1 MLSKLIEEAYL
12 IHEEKISQD
21 ELRKQNKTQAFWNS
35 LLPSAVIG
43 GLTGEN
49 LAPDFDIDPHAGR
62 IIGTGLGLAAL
73 TPLTY
78 NYARLVTKDNPK
90 ATNELLTKLHSLKN
104 ELKQQFGIE
113 EIALFGSYARGEADE
128 DSDID
133 IAIMKVNKKD
143 YFKRIE
149 AKYYL
154 EDLLQKKV
162 DIGYFDS
169 IRPII
174 QKYIKKD
181 LVLV

>member
-1 MLSKLIEEAYL
+1 
-12 IHEEKISQD
+12 
-21 ELRKQNKTQAFWNS
+21 
-35 LLPSAVIG
+35 
-43 GLTGEN
+43 
-49 LAPDFDIDPHAGR
+49 
-62 IIGTGLGLAAL
+62 
-73 TPLTY
+73 
-78 NYARLVTKDNPK
+78 VT
-90 ATNELLTKLHSLKN
+90 TNELLAKLHSLKN

>member
-1 MLSKLIEEAYL
+1 MTKIELLSKLQHA
-12 IHEEKISQD
+12 Q
-21 ELRKQNKTQAFWNS
+21 
-35 LLPSAVIG
+35 
-43 GLTGEN
+43 GE
-49 LAPDFDIDPHAGR
+49 
-62 IIGTGLGLAAL
+62 
-73 TPLTY
+73 
-78 NYARLVTKDNPK
+78 
-90 ATNELLTKLHSLKN
+90 LKN
-104 ELKQQFGIE
+104 RFGIE
-113 EIALFGSYARGEADE
+113 KIALFGSYARDEANE

-133 IAIMKVNKKD
+133 IAIMKVEEKD

>member
-1 MLSKLIEEAYL
+1 
-12 IHEEKISQD
+12 
-21 ELRKQNKTQAFWNS
+21 
-35 LLPSAVIG
+35 
-43 GLTGEN
+43 
-49 LAPDFDIDPHAGR
+49 
-62 IIGTGLGLAAL
+62 
-73 TPLTY
+73 
-78 NYARLVTKDNPK
+78 VT
-90 ATNELLTKLHSLKN
+90 TNELLVKLHGLKD

-113 EIALFGSYARGEADE
+113 EIALFGSYARGEANE
-128 DSDID
+128 NSDID
-133 IAIMKVNKKD
+133 IAIMKVKKKD

-174 QKYIKKD
+174 RKYIKKD

>member
-1 MLSKLIEEAYL
+1 M
-12 IHEEKISQD
+12 
-21 ELRKQNKTQAFWNS
+21 T
-35 LLPSAVIG
+35 
-43 GLTGEN
+43 
-49 LAPDFDIDPHAGR
+49 
-62 IIGTGLGLAAL
+62 
-73 TPLTY
+73 
-78 NYARLVTKDNPK
+78 
-90 ATNELLTKLHSLKN
+90 TNELLVKLHSLKD

-128 DSDID
+128 NSDID
-133 IAIMKVNKKD
+133 IAIMKVKKKD

>member
-1 MLSKLIEEAYL
+1 M
-12 IHEEKISQD
+12 
-21 ELRKQNKTQAFWNS
+21 T
-35 LLPSAVIG
+35 
-43 GLTGEN
+43 
-49 LAPDFDIDPHAGR
+49 
-62 IIGTGLGLAAL
+62 
-73 TPLTY
+73 
-78 NYARLVTKDNPK
+78 
-90 ATNELLTKLHSLKN
+90 TNELLVKLHGLKD

-113 EIALFGSYARGEADE
+113 EIALFGSYARGEANE

-133 IAIMKVNKKD
+133 IAIMKVKKKD

-154 EDLLQKKV
+154 EGLLQKKV

>member
-1 MLSKLIEEAYL
+1 MTKIELLSKLQHA
-12 IHEEKISQD
+12 Q
-21 ELRKQNKTQAFWNS
+21 
-35 LLPSAVIG
+35 
-43 GLTGEN
+43 GE
-49 LAPDFDIDPHAGR
+49 
-62 IIGTGLGLAAL
+62 
-73 TPLTY
+73 
-78 NYARLVTKDNPK
+78 
-90 ATNELLTKLHSLKN
+90 LKN
-104 ELKQQFGIE
+104 RFGIE
-113 EIALFGSYARGEADE
+113 KIALFGSYARDEANE

-133 IAIMKVNKKD
+133 IAIMKVEEKD

-181 LVLV
+181 LLLV